1 MPKKEIMVRA
11 DAKLL
16 EQYRSLHPE
25 LKGLTYTA
33 IVEVMLRKAL
43 EREKE

>member
-1 MPKKEIMVRA
+1 MVRVPTTI
-11 DAKLL
+11 L
-16 EQYRSLHPE
+16 EKYREAHPE

-43 EREKE
+43 ESDS

>member
-1 MPKKEIMVRA
+1 MVRVPTA
-11 DAKLL
+11 LVEKFRLN
-16 EQYRSLHPE
+16 HPE

-43 EREKE
+43 NCE